1 MKKLLVVALCIGTLA
16 GCRESTRPVETEV
29 LVGTY
34 HLTAVD
40 GNALPHSITIDNEP
54 VTVASGE
61 LELTAARTL
70 ALSLM
75 LGTPGSPTFQ
85 SIALAGTYRRVTADS
100 VVFPVLAPEFFI
112 KRTGP
117 TVVLVSQS
125 SGGAIGPATLIGGS
139 HRFTFIVEA
148 VSASQ

>member
-1 MKKLLVVALCIGTLA
+1 MKKLLAIALSLGALA
-16 GCRESTRPVETEV
+16 GCRESIRPVEGT

-34 HLTAVD
+34 QLTAVD
-40 GNALPHSITIDNEP
+40 GNPLPYSITIDNEP
-54 VTVASGE
+54 VTIARGT

-75 LGTPGSPTFQ
+75 LGTPGSPTSQ
-85 SIALAGTYRRVTADS
+85 SIALAGIYRRVTADS
-100 VVFPVLAPEFFI
+100 VVFPVMPAPEFFI
-112 KRTGP
+112 KRSGG

-125 SGGAIGPATLIGGS
+125 SGGAIGPARLIGGS

-148 VSASQ
+148 LSASR